1 MQKNLATHEVYG
13 GGPLTDAGHGF
24 VIAPARPGEE
34 RTRHVRKIKRMTGVT
49 EQRSALARNLFWKS
63 WRDLFA
69 LSEVATSY

>member
-34 RTRHVRKIKRMTGVT
+34 RTRHVRILAPRT
-49 EQRSALARNLFWKS
+49 RRARHAALDEEDGAHSLY
-63 WRDLFA
+63 
-69 LSEVATSY
+69 V